1 MTRSFTATV
10 CLGLALLALPASV
23 SAQTSLN
30 KRVTIDVTE
39 VAPRQV
45 MELLARAVGCTI
57 EDGSG
62 SLQSIKT
69 LLGMKE
75 QCRFFVDP
83 AVTQPLT
90 MRLVDVPVYSVLPM
104 ICQSIGCEY
113 RFDGTNVW
121 LKPLSGGRKRD
132 DAARM
137 AYYRKMQAPLPQN
150 MRFVNVTLAN
160 VLRALSAASGM
171 DLEPW
176 KDEGNRMVTID
187 VSGKSLD
194 QALQAIVSQIDGYGY
209 VRVRTWD
216 GSMAWLG
223 LKGPKALRAGK

>member
-10 CLGLALLALPASV
+10 CLGLALLAVPAAV

-45 MELLARAVGCTI
+45 MELLARAVGCRLS
-57 EDGSG
+57 DDSD
-62 SLQSIKT
+62 LLLPVKK
-69 LLGMKE
+69 LLGVKQE
-75 QCRFFVDP
+75 CFFWVDP
-83 AVTQPLT
+83 AVTRPLT

-121 LKPLSGGRKRD
+121 LKPLSDGRKRD

-160 VLRALSAASGM
+160 VLKALSAASGM

-194 QALQAIVSQIDGYGY
+194 QALQAIVAQIDGYSY

>member
-75 QCRFFVDP
+75 PCRFFVDP

-113 RFDGTNVW
+113 RFDGTTMPRGWRTTERCRRRCRRTCVSSTSRW
-121 LKPLSGGRKRD
+121 RTCSRPFQRHRGWTSSHGR
-132 DAARM
+132 
-137 AYYRKMQAPLPQN
+137 
-150 MRFVNVTLAN
+150 T
-160 VLRALSAASGM
+160 
-171 DLEPW
+171 
-176 KDEGNRMVTID
+176 
-187 VSGKSLD
+187 
-194 QALQAIVSQIDGYGY
+194 
-209 VRVRTWD
+209 
-216 GSMAWLG
+216 
-223 LKGPKALRAGK
+223 KATGW

>member
-10 CLGLALLALPASV
+10 CLGFALLAVPASV
-23 SAQTSLN
+23 SAQTSLD

-39 VAPRQV
+39 VAPGQV
-45 MELLARAVGCTI
+45 MELLARAVGCTF
-57 EDGSG
+57 EVGSG
-62 SLQSIKT
+62 SMQSIKT
-69 LLGMKE
+69 MLGMKE
-75 QCRFFVDP
+75 PCRFFVDP

-90 MRLVDVPVYSVLPM
+90 MRLVNVPVSSVLPM
-104 ICQSIGCEY
+104 ICKSIGCEY

-121 LKPLSGGRKRD
+121 LKPLSDRRKRD

-150 MRFVNVTLAN
+150 MRFVNVTLVN
-160 VLRALSAASGM
+160 VLKALSAASGM

-176 KDEGNRMVTID
+176 KDEGSRLVTID
-187 VSGKSLD
+187 VSGKALD
-194 QALQAIVSQIDGYGY
+194 QALQAIVAQIDGYGY

-223 LKGPKALRAGK
+223 LKSPKAAGAGK